1 MDTKLKKSTTSHPQT
16 NGKIE
21 VVNRTVIH
29 LLHGY
34 CSKHPELWDEHLH

>member
-34 CSKHPELWDEHLH
+34 CNKNPKLWDEHLH